1 MSSTEQLDRAAV
13 DFLLRA
19 MEAPH
24 LQVTA
29 AALSLHPSSLS
40 DALLKRGYLVSD
52 GYEAVLTS
60 PDLQDRLVPLVWS
73 EDSQGF
79 GYFDAAEGW
88 VKVSHEEVR
97 RYRIDIDRV
106 MSSLTSRAGLPSSAR
121 RRILIDSILW
131 DLGTCRF
138 GKRSSKMSM
147 LFARRLS
154 DPASIRPIQ
163 RALQSRPL
171 NEVLVLLTSTPSEKL
186 PALKVAHVVSI
197 HDIMERGLILDP
209 NRIAA
214 RLDRSIASIP
224 SDRIVVLAGGREVSF
239 FGRTFSFPRGV
250 NQRRIV
256 QFIYDRYSEDEY
268 LLSVDQVIAE
278 LDLRTNAR
286 IRDYFRKHPAWDVM
300 LFEKDGKCGFV
311 LKRT

>member
-40 DALLKRGYLVSD
+40 DALLKRGYLVPD

-60 PDLQDRLVPLVWS
+60 PDLQDRLMPLVWS

-106 MSSLTSRAGLPSSAR
+106 ISSLTSRPGLPSSAR
-121 RRILIDSILW
+121 RRILVEDLLW

-138 GKRSSKMSM
+138 GNRTKVMPI

-154 DPASIRPIQ
+154 QPTSTKLVQ
-163 RALQSRPL
+163 RALQTRPL
-171 NEVLVLLTSTPSEKL
+171 NGVPLLLTSTPSEDL
-186 PALKVAHVVSI
+186 PPFNAAHVISI
-197 HDIMERGLILDP
+197 QDVLEDGLTLDSS
-209 NRIAA
+209 RVAA
-214 RLDRSIASIP
+214 SLDRSISARP
-224 SDRIVVLAGGREVSF
+224 SDPITLLADGKEVVF
-239 FGRTFSFPRGV
+239 FGRSYSFAKGTQ
-250 NQRRIV
+250 QRRIL
-256 QFIYDRYSEDEY
+256 QLLYDHYREGEHS
-268 LLSVDQVIAE
+268 LSVDYVIAE
-278 LDLRTNAR
+278 LELRPNAR
-286 IRDYFRKHPAWDVM
+286 IRDFFKKHPAWGIM
-300 LFEKDGKCGFV
+300 LFEKGGKCGFV
-311 LKRT
+311 LERT